1 MFCKWCGLES
11 ETNDVCSWCRKP
23 FSSAAAP
30 AKPPTAPAAPV
41 TPTYSAPPALS
52 ESFDDEPP
60 PPSDF
65 VPAAAPPSSAALPVA
80 SGAFPLGDSFDDID
94 DDLSPMPFGGAS
106 YQPPAQT
113 RSYAAPPSYV
123 PPAP

>member
-23 FSSAAAP
+23 FSSAVSP
-30 AKPPTAPAAPV
+30 AKPAAPTAPV
-41 TPTYSAPPALS
+41 TPAQHAAPALT

-65 VPAAAPPSSAALPVA
+65 VPSVA
-80 SGAFPLGDSFDDID
+80 SPPAVASTPSASRPAPGAFPLGDSFDDID
-94 DDLSPMPFGGAS
+94 DDLSPMPFGGGA
-106 YQPPAQT
+106 YQPPT
-113 RSYAAPPSYV
+113 H
-123 PPAP
+123 